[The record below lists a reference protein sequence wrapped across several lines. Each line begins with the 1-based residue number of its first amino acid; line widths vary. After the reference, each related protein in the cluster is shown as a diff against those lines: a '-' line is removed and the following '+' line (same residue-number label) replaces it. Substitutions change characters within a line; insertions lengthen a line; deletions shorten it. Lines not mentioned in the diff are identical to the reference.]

1 MASLA
6 EKLVMPQTVEILEA
20 MVARRA
26 MIFMEELG
34 LCRVIFEG
42 DSETVVKALTRGCPD
57 KSSIGHIVKDCM
69 SLMGCFQTCS
79 FSHVRR
85 QSNGVA
91 HALARRARK
100 SSLLSI
106 WMESVPPYISYLVY
120 VDVTT

>member
-6 EKLVMPQTVEILEA
+6 EKFVMPQIVEILEA
-20 MVARRA
+20 MAARRA

-34 LCRVIFEG
+34 LRRAIFEG
-42 DSETVVKALTRGCPD
+42 DSETVVKALSGDCPD
-57 KSSIGHIVKDCM
+57 RSSIRNIVKDCK

-91 HALARRARK
+91 HALARGARK
-100 SSLLSI
+100 SSLLSVWI
-106 WMESVPPYISYLVY
+106 ESVPPDISYLLY
-120 VDVTT
+120 VDVIT